1 MSKIFTTTLRLNLER
16 EADRRAFDYL
26 RRMDKRQFRS
36 YSGAIVTAVNAY
48 FGEQERIAANPGYQ
62 GWGSKLDP
70 HLETN
75 EREEAFFQRVTE
87 AVVAGL
93 RSAVII
99 PVQQTI
105 STPAAPT
112 AVQTSN
118 EADLSAALDFADSF

>member
-1 MSKIFTTTLRLNLER
+1 MSKIFTTTLRLNLEK

-48 FGEQERIAANPGYQ
+48 FEEQERIAANPGYR
-62 GWGSKLDP
+62 GWGSKVDP
-70 HLETN
+70 HHED
-75 EREEAFFQRVTE
+75 AFLQRVTE
-87 AVVAGL
+87 AVITGL

-99 PVQQTI
+99 PVQQVI
-105 STPAAPT
+105 PTPEAPP

>member
-1 MSKIFTTTLRLNLER
+1 MSKIFTTTLRLNLGK

-48 FGEQERIAANPGYQ
+48 FEEQERIAANPGCL
-62 GWGSKLDP
+62 GGHVLDSP
-70 HLETN
+70 L
-75 EREEAFFQRVTE
+75 EEAFFQKVTE
-87 AVVAGL
+87 AVISGL
-93 RSAVII
+93 RSAIII

-105 STPAAPT
+105 SAPATPPAG
-112 AVQTSN
+112 QTSD

>member
-1 MSKIFTTTLRLNLER
+1 MRKIFTTTLRLNLEK

-48 FGEQERIAANPGYQ
+48 FDEQERIAANPGYR
-62 GWGSKLDP
+62 GGHVLDP
-70 HLETN
+70 PL
-75 EREEAFFQRVTE
+75 EEAFFQKVTE

-93 RSAVII
+93 RSLVML
-99 PVQQTI
+99 PVHQVI
-105 STPAAPT
+105 STPAVPPAI
-112 AVQTSN
+112 QTSN

>member
-48 FGEQERIAANPGYQ
+48 FDEQERIAANPDCRG
-62 GWGSKLDP
+62 GHVLDP
-70 HLETN
+70 PM
-75 EREEAFFQRVTE
+75 EEAFFQKVTE
-87 AVVAGL
+87 AVITGL

-99 PVQQTI
+99 PVQQVI
-105 STPAAPT
+105 PTPEAPP